1 MKYFLSQHS
10 KIKNLKGL
18 TLLETLV
25 AILVISLTI
34 IGPLSFLATSSSY
47 AKQTREAIVA
57 TYLAEEA
64 AELLQNR
71 YDALYVQCVKQPAVI
86 PCTPDFGES
95 TSGQIAWRLFKERMS
110 ARDGHPSCF
119 IDDNPSKCAFDA
131 KHMEVAAITTP
142 ERYVSTGAT
151 CKRLISATTGGV
163 TTYVCSGIPSRLV
176 GASKGLVYERSVYL
190 EHLPTF
196 EATVRNEQDH
206 DDIRIVVSVK
216 YRAVNGTEREVKIS
230 RYLHPRP

>member
-1 MKYFLSQHS
+1 MKYFLSQCS
-10 KIKNLKGL
+10 NIKHLKGL

-71 YDALYVQCVKQPAVI
+71 YDSLYVACVKQPGVT

-95 TSGQIAWRLFKERMS
+95 TPGQIAWRLFKERMS
-110 ARDGHPSCF
+110 SRDGHPSCF
-119 IDDNPSKCAFDA
+119 IDDTQSECAFDSE
-131 KHMEVAAITTP
+131 HMKVVATTTP
-142 ERYVSTGAT
+142 ARFATTDTT
-151 CKRLISATTGGV
+151 CKRLIAATVGGI

-176 GASKGLVYERSVYL
+176 SATKGLLYERSVYL
-190 EHLPTF
+190 EHIPTF
-196 EATVRNEQDH
+196 EATARNEQDH
-206 DDIRIVVSVK
+206 DDIRIVVSVR
-216 YRAVNGTEREVKIS
+216 YRAVNGTEREAKIS